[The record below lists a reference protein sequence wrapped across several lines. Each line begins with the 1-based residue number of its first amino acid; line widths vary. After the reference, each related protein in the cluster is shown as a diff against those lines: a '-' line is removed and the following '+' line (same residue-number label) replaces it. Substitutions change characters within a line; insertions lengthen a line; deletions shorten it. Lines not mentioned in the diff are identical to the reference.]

1 MKSRDC
7 VDLVIGTLR
16 CKELIQMQA
25 LNRAY

>member
-16 CKELIQMQA
+16 CKEWIYMQI
-25 LNRAY
+25 LNCVD